1 MKSNFVNRPTAPA
14 PAVACPALVLVLV
27 LVPAL
32 AAAPRATGTAEPGP
46 VLEPGPRTGAA
57 TAGSATADLGPGAA
71 APALRGEL
79 NARLAEVF
87 AAERELVAVLQERL
101 ARAGDHA
108 EALALQAAIAGA
120 KEQAE
125 RDCLEIQLD
134 IARRAGWS
142 GAVAALEADLAA
154 LAAVVGEA
162 ANAAPANAERP

>member
-1 MKSNFVNRPTAPA
+1 MKSSFLNRPAA
-14 PAVACPALVLVLV
+14 ASPAVACLALV
-27 LVPAL
+27 L

-57 TAGSATADLGPGAA
+57 TAELATPDPEPAAA
-71 APALRGEL
+71 APALRAEL

-125 RDCLEIQLD
+125 RDCLAIQLD

-154 LAAVVGEA
+154 LADAAAEA
-162 ANAAPANAERP
+162 ANSPSAAGGQP